1 MRRKIKSVML
11 LSYIICIIMT
21 TFSACSSEEI
31 IDDLIPVE
39 TILEK
44 GMIKLTNNVGEWD
57 VNVIYE
63 KDGYIFLKENDE
75 AVESLYLQ
83 FMSPLND
90 YDCCILADKT
100 NYLPEVLSFPDE
112 TYYFDN
118 LGDTIVVSLSTEE
131 TFEVL
136 DTIPFEISGYNSFSK
151 SQKALTTITYLN
163 RDDKIQKVV
172 KALNAILNAGENY
185 TSSQVK
191 RLKKALD
198 NISMFYYYENVEDII
213 DELDL
218 CRQEYGE
225 EGDSII
231 YCFSQY
237 ATKAKIKTFNS
248 ARYGVTTKTR
258 MGAEVYC
265 NSAIVSG
272 RIFCANRQVSEKGKW
287 GIIYAKDRHDLNFES
302 ENAQIVYATEKD
314 FNVEL
319 RNLDM
324 NTTYYYATFYKF
336 NSKDHGDLYHHYGP
350 KDAEYYVDSWPN
362 SFKTVEP
369 VVEIVSISNYEPV
382 VFDELPEYDPIT
394 GQYTGGYYVGC
405 TIYPKIRAKTEG
417 IKYALGYTYELQG
430 SVPFVHDVGYMLEDE
445 ESIYSEW
452 VIKDKWSADLKLSG
466 NTKLRF
472 VIYIKT
478 STGIIGIPSEW
489 IPVHYSYSSGVSR
502 L

>member
-1 MRRKIKSVML
+1 MRKKIKIKSVML
-11 LSYIICIIMT
+11 LSYIICTIIMT

-31 IDDLIPVE
+31 IDGLIPVE
-39 TILEK
+39 TVLEK
-44 GMIKLTNNVGEWD
+44 GMIKLTDNVGEWD

-75 AVESLYLQ
+75 AVGSLYLQ

-90 YDCCILADKT
+90 YDCCILANKT
-100 NYLPEVLSFPDE
+100 NYLPEVLSFSDE

-131 TFEVL
+131 SFEVL
-136 DTIPFEISGYNSFSK
+136 DTIPFEISANNSFSK
-151 SQKALTTITYLN
+151 SQKALTIITYLN

-172 KALNAILNAGENY
+172 KALDAILDAGENY
-185 TSSQVK
+185 TSLQVK

-218 CRQEYGE
+218 CRQEYDE

-237 ATKAKIKTFNS
+237 ATNAKIKTFNS

-272 RIFCANRQVSEKGKW
+272 RIFCSNRQVSEKGKW

-314 FNVEL
+314 FYVEL

-362 SFKTVEP
+362 SFKTVGP
-369 VVEIVSISNYEPV
+369 VVEITSISNEYPV
-382 VFDELPEYDPIT
+382 LVDEDL
-394 GQYTGGYYVGC
+394 C
-405 TIYPKIRAKTEG
+405 CIYLKIKIKPKG
-417 IKYALGYTYELQG
+417 IKYALGCSYELQN
-430 SVPFVHDVGYMLEDE
+430 SVPFYYSNDASLLEE
-445 ESIYSEW
+445 ECVYSEW
-452 VIKDKWSADLKLSG
+452 VIGDKWFANSIFSG
-466 NTKLRF
+466 DTKLR
-472 VIYIKT
+472 VIIYVKT
-478 STGIIGIPSEW
+478 STGVTGISSEW